1 MPSAPDRQINITN
14 KKAPGKGGHHLV
26 LFYPSTHPSYRLGEA
41 SRLKL
46 QKSAPDYRQHYLV
59 LTLTEVAFEKGQLK
73 GLVCA

>member
-1 MPSAPDRQINITN
+1 MSSAPDRQINTTN

-26 LFYPSTHPSYRLGEA
+26 LFYPSTHPSYRISEA

-46 QKSAPDYRQHYLV
+46 QKSAPDDYQYNFV